1 MEVDLLAKNTT
12 AILEIVKGTET
23 LDIGAT
29 AESADALA
37 DPKRALLLG
46 LPIPLHI
53 DHRAYPNVKL
63 IVFVTLVR

>member
-12 AILEIVKGTET
+12 AILEIVKGTQA

-37 DPKRALLLG
+37 DSKRAVLHG

-53 DHRAYPNVKL
+53 DHRAYPSIKL
-63 IVFVTLVR
+63 IVFVSLVR